1 MFLAELD
8 LFSKEVINSIIY
20 SDFYKVWKNV
30 AIGTGIFVLLL
41 FLRNIFT
48 KYILRI
54 LDKAFTKLKFKATH
68 RVLLAFE
75 SSFKALFV
83 VLGGYIFL
91 RTLSNALPISILF
104 INKLLSSAITIL
116 FVNGLLTLAK
126 DSSIFFEKVNNN
138 YDVKIDK
145 IFYPLI
151 SKALKAIII
160 AFAIIQIAKIWD
172 YDIGA
177 FITGLGLGG
186 LAFALAAK
194 DLAANIIAGVIII
207 FDKPFSMGDWIKC
220 RDLEGI
226 VEDISFRSTKIRTFE
241 KVLITVP
248 NSMLA
253 NDPILNFNR
262 RDARKVTMNL
272 GVEYNTPM
280 EKMQKCV
287 NKIKEALYEHSDV
300 DRESVQVGFDKFN
313 ESSLDI
319 SIYYFVNKVNFPEY
333 MATKQDINYKIIK
346 ILKSEDVSIA
356 FPSRSI
362 YVEKVNEPFIQT
374 IKGTDEEQKI
384 K

>member
-1 MFLAELD
+1 MFLGELD
-8 LFSKEVINSIIY
+8 IISKDVIKTIIY

-41 FLRNIFT
+41 FLRNIFA
-48 KYILRI
+48 KYILKI
-54 LDKAFTKLKFKATH
+54 LDKVFGRLKFKATH
-68 RVLLAFE
+68 KILLAFE
-75 SSFKALFV
+75 GSFKALFV
-83 VLGGYIFL
+83 VIGGYIFL

-104 INKLLSSAITIL
+104 INKLLSTSIVIL
-116 FVNGLLTLAK
+116 IVNGLLNLTK
-126 DSSIFFEKVNNN
+126 DSSIFFEKVNST
-138 YDVKIDK
+138 YDVRVDK

-151 SKALKAIII
+151 SKILKVIII
-160 AFAIIQIAKIWD
+160 AFAIIQVANVWG
-172 YDIGA
+172 YDIKA

-194 DLAANIIAGVIII
+194 DLAANIIAGIIII

-262 RDARKVTMNL
+262 RDSRKVTMNL
-272 GVEYNTPM
+272 GVAYNTSI
-280 EKMQKCV
+280 EKMQGCI
-287 NKIKEALYEHSDV
+287 NKIREALCEHPNVDV
-300 DRESVQVGFDKFN
+300 ESVQVGFDKFN

-319 SIYYFVNKVNFPEY
+319 SIYYFVDKVSFGDY
-333 MATKQDINYKIIK
+333 MAVKQSINYKIME
-346 ILKSEDVSIA
+346 ILKNDGISIA
-356 FPSRSI
+356 FPSRSVYI
-362 YVEKVNEPFIQT
+362 EKSHVKEDDKNSLNSNEIM
-374 IKGTDEEQKI
+374 KI
-384 K
+384 

>member
-1 MFLAELD
+1 MFLAELN
-8 LFSKEVINSIIY
+8 LFSKEVINTIIY
-20 SDFYKVWKNV
+20 SDLYKIWKNV
-30 AIGTGIFVLLL
+30 AVGTGIFVLLL

-68 RVLLAFE
+68 KVLLAYE

-83 VLGGYIFL
+83 VLGAYIFL
-91 RTLSNALPISILF
+91 RALSNALPISILL
-104 INKLLSSAITIL
+104 INKLLSTAITML
-116 FVNGLLTLAK
+116 FINGLLNLTK
-126 DSSIFFEKVNNN
+126 DSSIFFEKVNNS

-145 IFYPLI
+145 IFYPLL
-151 SKALKAIII
+151 SKVIKAIII
-160 AFAIIQIAKIWD
+160 AFAIIQIANIWN
-172 YDIGA
+172 YDIEA
-177 FITGLGLGG
+177 FVTGLGLGG

-262 RDARKVTMNL
+262 RDARKVTINL
-272 GVEYNTPM
+272 GVEYNTPI
-280 EKMQKCV
+280 EKMQMCV
-287 NKIKEALYEHSDV
+287 KKIQEALYKHSDV
-300 DRESVQVGFDKFN
+300 DSESVQVGFDKFN
-313 ESSLDI
+313 DSSLDI

-333 MATKQDINYKIIK
+333 MATKQDVNYEIME
-346 ILKSEDVSIA
+346 ILKSEGVSIA

-362 YVEKVNEPFIQT
+362 YVERVSEARIETSKDFHKEADI
-374 IKGTDEEQKI
+374 
-384 K
+384 